1 MEKLWKSIRLQ
12 VSHSTQEHAH
22 LAVDGDARLHGADE
36 RQLPPCGAPDDGGG
50 QRVRRAPLD
59 GRRQLQHFRLVVARR
74 RQAVRDLQTSSGGHR
89 RGERQETNRRPPPVA
104 SPQPGDAGQCATR
117 RRGMRPLV

>member
-1 MEKLWKSIRLQ
+1 M
-12 VSHSTQEHAH
+12 
-22 LAVDGDARLHGADE
+22 DGDARLHGADE

-59 GRRQLQHFRLVVARR
+59 GRRQLQQFRLVVARR

-89 RGERQETNRRPPPVA
+89 RGERQERTD
-104 SPQPGDAGQCATR
+104 GR
-117 RRGMRPLV
+117 RRLPRRSRATPGSARPADAECVLLCSSGCDAEPRTCYRLQHVLGPKP